1 MKLIELKQ
9 KNEGCI
15 YFSVDNVVLFKI
27 RKYKIPS
34 KCLFLFFDYTFRNAR
49 FCSFDNLEDAKNA
62 IKNRFN
68 NYVNKYKKERVENV

>member
-27 RKYKIPS
+27 RKK
-34 KCLFLFFDYTFRNAR
+34 
-49 FCSFDNLEDAKNA
+49 
-62 IKNRFN
+62 
-68 NYVNKYKKERVENV
+68 